1 MKQGILRL
9 LHVYYV
15 VTVECQAVFY
25 LIVSLVRRNHSGIAV
40 NQFSNAAASYT
51 RVTLCFCISYHV
63 K

>member
-1 MKQGILRL
+1 MFTMF
-9 LHVYYV
+9 
-15 VTVECQAVFY
+15 VTVKCQAVFY